1 MSAIAMKPFLG
12 LIIIRFPFGHI
23 WPSPFWGY
31 TDTFRHTHIN
41 NKWRSF
47 SIAKLSWQPGFLFAC
62 LPDDVATFPQFLG
75 LVPRFPFFL
84 PKFIPDSEKLRFF
97 PKNKKLETCHH
108 HQNLPWKFPHHF
120 PMTFPWL
127 SHDVPIIFPYYPYF
141 PMIFP
146 RFLSHLSPS
155 PGWGLVLWSLGSF
168 LQRGRGLPAGP
179 LGLLGLSEG
188 LSYLAVPWRGWKPWW
203 SWHTTCIPSGNL
215 T

>member
-1 MSAIAMKPFLG
+1 MAILFHCQIELAARLFVCLFTRWCCYISSIFGTCSTFSIFSAKVHPRFRKTTVFPQKQKAWDMPSSSKSSMK
-12 LIIIRFPFGHI
+12 I
-23 WPSPFWGY
+23 SP
-31 TDTFRHTHIN
+31 
-41 NKWRSF
+41 SF
-47 SIAKLSWQPGFLFAC
+47 S
-62 LPDDVATFPQFLG
+62 
-75 LVPRFPFFL
+75 
-84 PKFIPDSEKLRFF
+84 
-97 PKNKKLETCHH
+97 
-108 HQNLPWKFPHHF
+108 
-120 PMTFPWL
+120 
-127 SHDVPIIFPYYPYF
+127 HDFPIIFPYYPYF

-146 RFLSHLSPS
+146 WFLSHLSPS